1 MRFEQP
7 AYLLLLLLTP
17 ALVWLYLR
25 VIAWKRQVLT
35 RLGDERLVRP
45 LISTYAPGQFRL
57 SFTLLL
63 ASFLLGVLGLAN
75 LQLPEKSAITRRNGI
90 DILLSLDVSRSM
102 LTEDVKPSRL
112 QRARLFINELVK
124 KRPDDRFGLVLFA
137 GHAYLQMP
145 VTADLPALNM
155 YVQSASPE
163 SVPTQGTALAE
174 ALKAAGEAF
183 DPEQRTY
190 KAVVLITDGE
200 DHEQGALPVA
210 KELLEEGTR
219 VFTIGVGSSG
229 GQVLMNPKTGS
240 PNLDKQ
246 GRPVVSRLNE
256 SLLRELAE
264 NGGGHYQLLTDVRS
278 AARSLSSELN
288 RLETRPIA
296 DKSQQRY
303 RSFFPWF
310 LGLAG
315 ILLVAERFIAQKKKM
330 P

>member
-7 AYLLLLLLTP
+7 AYLFLLLLTP

-25 VIAWKRQVLT
+25 VITWKRQVLT

-45 LISTYAPGQFRL
+45 LIATYAPQRFRL
-57 SFTLLL
+57 SFALLFG
-63 ASFLLGVLGLAN
+63 AFVLGVLGLAS
-75 LQLPEKSAITRRNGI
+75 LQLPEKTGMTRRNGI
-90 DILLSLDVSRSM
+90 DILVSLDVSRSM
-102 LTEDVKPSRL
+102 LTEDIQPNRL
-112 QRARLFINELVK
+112 QRARLFVSELVK
-124 KRPDDRFGLVLFA
+124 SRPNDRFGLVLFA
-137 GHAYLQMP
+137 GNAYLQLP

-155 YVQSASPE
+155 YVQSAAPE

-200 DHEQGALPVA
+200 DHEKGALPVA
-210 KELLEEGTR
+210 KELQEEGTR

-229 GQVLMNPKTGS
+229 GQILPDPKTGS
-240 PNLDKQ
+240 PKLDKE
-246 GRPVVSRLNE
+246 GRPVFSRLNE
-256 SLLRELAE
+256 SLLRELAAA
-264 NGGGHYQLLTDVRS
+264 GGGHYQLLTDVRA
-278 AARSLSSELN
+278 AARSLSAELN
-288 RLETRPIA
+288 RMETRPIA

-303 RSFFPWF
+303 MSFFPWF

-315 ILLVAERFIAQKKKM
+315 LLLVAELFIAQNKNRQ
-330 P
+330 